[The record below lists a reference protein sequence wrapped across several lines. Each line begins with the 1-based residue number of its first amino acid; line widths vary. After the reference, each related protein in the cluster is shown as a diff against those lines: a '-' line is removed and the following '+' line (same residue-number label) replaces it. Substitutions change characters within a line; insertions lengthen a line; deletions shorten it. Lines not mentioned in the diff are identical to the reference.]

1 MHFLRMICFSLGV
14 EGSILTKELF
24 VAGHD
29 KVQGNCFGNAAS
41 SFLEKER
48 ELQSKIEQ
56 LEDKVE
62 EFNQSIALQKC
73 WSMTLLNHISVINI
87 NVLHFKQVDED
98 KGITTSND
106 TTSVAEEN
114 GVALTLLNSN
124 LYLPGKEA
132 ERSTVDDNGDSNL
145 CETLAEL
152 SLLKEGNNLME
163 TELKELQQRYS
174 EMSLKFAEV
183 EGERQK
189 LVMTVRNLKNA
200 RKAQ

>member
-1 MHFLRMICFSLGV
+1 MIKSKQTALQM
-14 EGSILTKELF
+14 S
-24 VAGHD
+24 
-29 KVQGNCFGNAAS
+29 AS

-62 EFNQSIALQKC
+62 EFNQSIALQK
-73 WSMTLLNHISVINI
+73 
-87 NVLHFKQVDED
+87 VDED

-145 CETLAEL
+145 CEALAEL

-183 EGERQK
+183 ESERQK